1 MNAWQMGLN
10 YKMYILPNCNNQA
23 QIGRMTVELDDHK
36 LLYED
41 DEYVLDYPNY
51 IISHFKIIS
60 TFPQNK
66 LFSSVPT
73 LFMNPLPDII
83 GRKTFSIQ
91 GRCLDKRDV
100 RVFRHTESSA
110 LLSLFYKKK
119 RTRLYKQCQGKQRRI
134 QGEGGIA
141 PLLKKGVCLV
151 QLCTELQH
159 YYS

>member
-119 RTRLYKQCQGKQRRI
+119 EPGFTNSVRESKGGSRGR
-134 QGEGGIA
+134 EGL
-141 PLLKKGVCLV
+141 PPF
-151 QLCTELQH
+151 
-159 YYS
+159 